1 MDKNLEF
8 YFTKLQQNKTQRT
21 FEQVY
26 KLSSVRLF
34 GVILR
39 ILKRR
44 EISEDCL
51 QEVYIKIWNRI
62 DTYNATRANMMT
74 WMSTIARNHAIDYVR
89 KHELSIQDDFEL
101 SVIKDNQVHFL
112 DNLEANDANKQLT
125 DCLGQLKDNS
135 RNVVFM
141 AYFNGLTYDNIAKAV
156 GSPVS
161 TVKTWVA
168 RSLPILKKCLE
179 GSHV

>member
-1 MDKNLEF
+1 M
-8 YFTKLQQNKTQRT
+8 
-21 FEQVY
+21 
-26 KLSSVRLF
+26 
-34 GVILR
+34 
-39 ILKRR
+39 
-44 EISEDCL
+44 
-51 QEVYIKIWNRI
+51 
-62 DTYNATRANMMT
+62 
-74 WMSTIARNHAIDYVR
+74 
-89 KHELSIQDDFEL
+89 
-101 SVIKDNQVHFL
+101 HFL

>member
-39 ILKRR
+39 ILKRK
-44 EISEDCL
+44 ELSEDCL

-62 DTYNATRANMMT
+62 DTYNATRANIMT

-89 KHELSIQDDFEL
+89 KHELPIQDDFEL
-101 SVIKDNQVHFL
+101 SAIKDNQVHFL

-135 RNVVFM
+135 RNVCLWLTLM
-141 AYFNGLTYDNIAKAV
+141 ASLMTILPKRLARQSVPLNLGLPDLYP
-156 GSPVS
+156 S
-161 TVKTWVA
+161 
-168 RSLPILKKCLE
+168 
-179 GSHV
+179 

>member
-1 MDKNLEF
+1 MEKNLEF
-8 YFTKLQQNKTQRT
+8 YFQKIQQNKTQRV
-21 FEQVY
+21 FEQIY

-39 ILKRR
+39 ILKRK
-44 EISEDCL
+44 ELSEDCL

-62 DTYNATRANMMT
+62 DTYDTEKANMMT

-89 KHELSIQDDFEL
+89 KHELPIQDDFEM
-101 SVIKDNQVHFL
+101 SVIKDEQVHFL
-112 DNLEANDANKQLT
+112 DSLEVNDTNKQLM
-125 DCLGQLKDNS
+125 DCLGQLKTES
-135 RNVVFM
+135 KTVIFM

-161 TVKTWVA
+161 TVKTWVS

-179 GSHV
+179 GAHA

>member
-8 YFTKLQQNKTQRT
+8 YFPKLQQNKTQRT

-34 GVILR
+34 GVIIR
-39 ILKRR
+39 ILKRK
-44 EISEDCL
+44 ELSEDCL
-51 QEVYIKIWNRI
+51 QEVYVKIWNRI
-62 DTYNATRANMMT
+62 DTYNAEKANMMT

-89 KHELSIQDDFEL
+89 KHELPIQDDFEL
-101 SVIKDNQVHFL
+101 SVIKDDQVHFL
-112 DNLEANDANKQLT
+112 DNLEANDANKQLR
-125 DCLGQLKDNS
+125 DCMGQLKAES
-135 RNVVFM
+135 KNVVFM

-161 TVKTWVA
+161 TVKTWVS
-168 RSLPILKKCLE
+168 RSLPILRKCLE

>member
-1 MDKNLEF
+1 MQKNLEF
-8 YFTKLQQNKTQRT
+8 YFVKLQQNKTQKT

-39 ILKRR
+39 ILKRKDL
-44 EISEDCL
+44 SEDCL
-51 QEVYIKIWNRI
+51 QEVYIKIWNKI
-62 DTYNATRANMMT
+62 DTYNAEKSNMMT

-89 KHELSIQDDFEL
+89 KHELPIQDDFEL

-112 DNLEANDANKQLT
+112 DSLEANDASKQLHN
-125 DCLGQLKDNS
+125 CLDQLKAES
-135 RNVVFM
+135 KNVLFM
-141 AYFNGLTYDNIAKAV
+141 SYFNGMTYENIAKVV

-168 RSLPILKKCLE
+168 RSLPILRKCLE
-179 GSHV
+179 DAHA

>member
-1 MDKNLEF
+1 MNKNLEF
-8 YFTKLQQNKTQRT
+8 YFTKFQQNKTQRT

-39 ILKRR
+39 ILKKR
-44 EISEDCL
+44 ELSEDCL
-51 QEVYIKIWNRI
+51 QEVYIKIWNRV
-62 DTYNATRANMMT
+62 DTYDTEKANMMT

-89 KHELSIQDDFEL
+89 KHELPIQDDFEL
-101 SVIKDNQVHFL
+101 SIIKDEQVHFL
-112 DNLEANDANKQLT
+112 DSLEANDASKQLH
-125 DCLGQLKDNS
+125 DCLGQLKAES
-135 RNVVFM
+135 KNVVFM
-141 AYFNGLTYDNIAKAV
+141 AYFNGLTYDTIAKAV

-161 TVKTWVA
+161 TVKTWVS

-179 GSHV
+179 GSHA